1 MLAAGNSVDPNR
13 GTGRNRRTMNAKQW
27 HYALDGEQKGPFSE
41 EDFGRLI
48 TAGVV
53 GRDTMVWTDGMAV
66 WETLAK
72 VRPDTAPPPTP
83 PPVLSPSS
91 TAIPGVGQAV
101 CAQCGQ
107 VVSTEDVV
115 PLDGLMICAR
125 CKPLAVQMLKEG
137 VSPVNREA
145 EQIRREHIGHEA
157 SIKSVGELQMLGGIL
172 MGLISWF
179 GLYSFATSNSSRTM
193 GLAGVG
199 LVATG
204 GMSVLFLW
212 NGFGLRRLR
221 PSARRAGVILSVVF
235 MIVGFPIGTI
245 INGYILWLLV
255 SRKGKVVF
263 SGEYQRIIAETPL
276 VKFRTPVYAWV
287 ILALFIAGLVL
298 SAAYFG

>member
-1 MLAAGNSVDPNR
+1 MNSQ
-13 GTGRNRRTMNAKQW
+13 QW
-27 HYALDGEQKGPFSE
+27 HSALDGEQKGPVSG
-41 EDFGRLI
+41 EDFERLI
-48 TAGVV
+48 SAGVV
-53 GRDTMVWTDGMAV
+53 GRDTMVWTDGMAA

-72 VRPDTAPPPTP
+72 VRPDTTPPAPPTALP
-83 PPVLSPSS
+83 PSS
-91 TAIPGVGQAV
+91 TAIPEAGQAV

-107 VVSTEDVV
+107 VVSTEAAV
-115 PLDGLMICAR
+115 PLAGRMICAR

-137 VSPVNREA
+137 VSPVNSQA
-145 EQIRREHIGHEA
+145 EQVRREHIGHEA

-172 MGLISWF
+172 MGLISLF
-179 GLYSFATSNSSRTM
+179 GLYGFVTSNSSR
-193 GLAGVG
+193 AISVAVVG

-212 NGFGLRRLR
+212 NGFGLWRLR
-221 PSARRAGVILSVVF
+221 PSARWAGVILCVVF

-263 SGEYQRIIAETPL
+263 SDEYQRIIAETPH

-298 SAAYFG
+298 LAAYFG